1 MPIAH
6 SPMPYAVRVPHLSEK
21 GYNYPCF
28 RELLEFLTAD
38 TPWCTRLFLCWAIN
52 TRCANS
58 QGGILGCSIGIN
70 LDYSWNVASTSL
82 SRCRLQK
89 VDRVKLNSAS

>member
-1 MPIAH
+1 MFGNKSYH
-6 SPMPYAVRVPHLSEK
+6 VRSTTITKSVRSADGRPHYEQ
-21 GYNYPCF
+21 GH
-28 RELLEFLTAD
+28 D
-38 TPWCTRLFLCWAIN
+38 I

-58 QGGILGCSIGIN
+58 QGGILRCSIGIN